1 MRHLVTDNQFTRA
14 GKVESLLFDKEL
26 RHLELCFIFIDK
38 R

>member
-1 MRHLVTDNQFTRA
+1 MRHLVIDNQFTRV
-14 GKVESLLFDKEL
+14 GKIESLLLDKKL